1 MEVST
6 TTIRLTV
13 TMCCA
18 VSKFVMNEWCSIE
31 EVYAAYLDC
40 KKRKSKSTSYTRFAA
55 NEAANIYSLWEDLN
69 NRTYTIGRSDAFCV
83 TRPKVREVFAAQFRD
98 RIVHHLLMLRLLQYF
113 EGVFIEDTYN
123 CRKNKGTDYG
133 ICRIA
138 GYMQSNPDK
147 WVLKCD
153 IKHFFMNINKQ
164 LLADRLDEFIRGV
177 YKREDID
184 EVIALVRQIVMH
196 RPELNCIRKGDLEL
210 WDVLPKGKS
219 LFKSDGNHGLAIGN
233 LTSQIF
239 ANFYLTPLDDWLG
252 NMDEIKYGR
261 YVDDFVLI
269 GDRDVLLELLPKI
282 RDKLKTIGLT
292 LHPDKIYLQPIRHGM
307 TFLGSVIKHDRLY
320 AGNRTV
326 SNAYEVARGYDRV
339 KNKEEYIEKFAQ
351 RYNSYMGYLIYKKSY
366 AIRWDIWNEV
376 ADEAKQYVY
385 MTNGLAVMK
394 VRNRYKE
401 QNKLIEC
408 YGKKHRKQKRIRRD
422 SSCIYPQ

>member
-1 MEVST
+1 
-6 TTIRLTV
+6 
-13 TMCCA
+13 
-18 VSKFVMNEWCSIE
+18 MNEWCSIE

-113 EGVFIEDTYN
+113 EEAFIEDTYN

-138 GYMQSNPDK
+138 RYMQNNSDK

-153 IKHFFMNINKQ
+153 IKHFFMNIDKQ
-164 LLADRLDEFIRGV
+164 LLANRLEVFIRGI
-177 YKREDID
+177 YRRDDID
-184 EVIALVRQIVMH
+184 DVVALVKQIVVH
-196 RPELNCIRKGDLEL
+196 RPELNCIRKGDLGL
-210 WDVLPKGKS
+210 WEVLPKGKS

-239 ANFYLTPLDDWLG
+239 ANYYLTPLDNWLG
-252 NMDEIKYGR
+252 NMDGVEYGR
-261 YVDDFVLI
+261 YVDGFVLVSE
-269 GDRDVLLELLPKI
+269 RERLLELIPEI
-282 RDKLKTIGLT
+282 RERLLGLGLT
-292 LHPDKIYLQPIRHGM
+292 LHPDKIHLQPVRHGIK
-307 TFLGSVIKHDRLY
+307 FLGSVIKHDRLY

-326 SNAYEVARGYDRV
+326 SNAYELARGYDRV
-339 KNKEEYIEKFAQ
+339 KDKEGSIEKFAQ
-351 RYNSYMGYLIYKKSY
+351 RYNSYMGYLIHKKSY

-376 ADEAKQYVY
+376 PEEVKQYVY
-385 MTNGLAVMK
+385 MTNGLEVMK

-401 QNKLIEC
+401 RNKLIEY

-422 SSCIYPQ
+422 GSCIYPQ

>member
-1 MEVST
+1 
-6 TTIRLTV
+6 
-13 TMCCA
+13 
-18 VSKFVMNEWCSIE
+18 MNEWCSIE

-113 EGVFIEDTYN
+113 EEAFIEDTYN

-138 GYMQSNPDK
+138 RYMQNNSDK

-153 IKHFFMNINKQ
+153 IKHFFMNIDKQ
-164 LLADRLDEFIRGV
+164 LLANRLEVFIRGI
-177 YKREDID
+177 YRRDDID
-184 EVIALVRQIVMH
+184 DVVALVKQIVVH
-196 RPELNCIRKGDLEL
+196 RPELNCIRKGDLGL
-210 WDVLPKGKS
+210 WEVLPKGKS
-219 LFKSDGNHGLAIGN
+219 LFKSDGSHGLAIGN

-239 ANFYLTPLDDWLG
+239 ANYYLTPLDNWLG
-252 NMDEIKYGR
+252 NMDGVEYGR
-261 YVDDFVLI
+261 YVDDFVLVSE
-269 GDRDVLLELLPKI
+269 RERLLELIPEI
-282 RDKLKTIGLT
+282 RERLLGLGLT
-292 LHPDKIYLQPIRHGM
+292 LHPDKIHLQPVRHGIK
-307 TFLGSVIKHDRLY
+307 FLGSVIKHDRLY

-326 SNAYEVARGYDRV
+326 SNAYELARGYDRV
-339 KNKEEYIEKFAQ
+339 KDKEGSIEKFAQ
-351 RYNSYMGYLIYKKSY
+351 RYNSYMGYLIHKKSY

-376 ADEAKQYVY
+376 PEEVKQYVY
-385 MTNGLAVMK
+385 MTNGLEVMK

-401 QNKLIEC
+401 RNKLIEY

-422 SSCIYPQ
+422 GSCIYPQ

>member
-6 TTIRLTV
+6 TIIRLTV
-13 TMCCA
+13 TLCCA

-113 EGVFIEDTYN
+113 EEAFIEDTYN

-138 GYMQSNPDK
+138 RYMQNNSDK

-153 IKHFFMNINKQ
+153 IKHFFMNIDKQ
-164 LLADRLDEFIRGV
+164 LLANRLEVFIRGI
-177 YKREDID
+177 YRRDDID
-184 EVIALVRQIVMH
+184 DVVALVKQIVVH
-196 RPELNCIRKGDLEL
+196 RPELNCIRKGDLGL
-210 WDVLPKGKS
+210 WEVLPKGKS
-219 LFKSDGNHGLAIGN
+219 LFKSDGSHGLAIGN

-239 ANFYLTPLDDWLG
+239 ANYYLTPLDNWLG
-252 NMDEIKYGR
+252 NMDGVEYGR
-261 YVDDFVLI
+261 YVDDFVLVSE
-269 GDRDVLLELLPKI
+269 RERLLELIPEI
-282 RDKLKTIGLT
+282 RERLLGLGLT
-292 LHPDKIYLQPIRHGM
+292 LHPDKIHLQPVRHGIK
-307 TFLGSVIKHDRLY
+307 FLGSVIKHDRLY

-326 SNAYEVARGYDRV
+326 SNAYELARGYDRV
-339 KNKEEYIEKFAQ
+339 KDKEGSIEKFAQ
-351 RYNSYMGYLIYKKSY
+351 RYNSYMGYLIHKKSY

-376 ADEAKQYVY
+376 PEEVKQYVY
-385 MTNGLAVMK
+385 MTNGLEVMK

-401 QNKLIEC
+401 RNKLIEY

-422 SSCIYPQ
+422 GSCIYPQ